1 MYRKE
6 FLTPQ
11 RNKDLHSTF
20 LKVISEM
27 DVIVLDEA
35 INRTVNS
42 PAKRFYIG
50 SDRAY
55 GVLIRW
61 DRYGITKLTTPL
73 RQEMFEEIYRRTI
86 ELRKIMPDK
95 PIMHLVEIVLE
106 QPAPKF
112 YLETSSVKT
121 ILCKYR
127 QRKHCVL

>member
-11 RNKDLHSTF
+11 RNKDLHDTF

-35 INRTVNS
+35 IKQTVNS

-55 GVLIRW
+55 GVLVRW
-61 DRYGITKLTTPL
+61 NKYGICKLISPL
-73 RQEMFEEIYRRTI
+73 RQEMFEEIYRRI
-86 ELRKIMPDK
+86 LELRKSMPDT
-95 PIMHLVEIVLE
+95 PFMHLAEMVLD

-112 YLETSSVKT
+112 YLETSSAKT

-127 QRKHCVL
+127 IKKRGLH